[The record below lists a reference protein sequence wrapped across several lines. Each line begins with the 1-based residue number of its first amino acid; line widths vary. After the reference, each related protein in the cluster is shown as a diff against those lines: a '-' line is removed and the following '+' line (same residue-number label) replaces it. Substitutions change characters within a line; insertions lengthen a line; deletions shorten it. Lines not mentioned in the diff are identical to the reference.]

1 LRDEPLRVLAVD
13 EGLARVAEQEIGS
26 ERVVDD
32 GVNDHVRAFH
42 DARADEAWSSRCMVI
57 FIATL
62 TIALAAIAILLAT
75 RPRGH

>member
-1 LRDEPLRVLAVD
+1 MNRSGSSRVD
-13 EGLARVAEQEIGS
+13 EGLERVAEQKIGP

-32 GVNDHVRAFH
+32 GVNDHLRAFH
-42 DARADEAWSSRCMVI
+42 DARAYETWSSRCMVI

-75 RPRGH
+75 KPRGH